1 MRIPYLDLKRQYK
14 TIQNDIDGAV
24 SAFIAGQHFVGG
36 GKVASFESKFAK
48 AHESQHCI
56 GTGNATDA
64 LFVVLKALQIG
75 AGDEVI
81 VPAHGWISAAEM
93 VSLAGAKVVFADVE
107 SKTFGICPTDVASK
121 INSKTKAIIAIHL
134 YGQICEIEAL
144 CELAEHHKIH
154 LIEDCAQA
162 HFASFKHH
170 SAGNWGIASVF
181 SFYPS
186 KVLGAYGDGGAILT
200 NNDDVALACRKFANH
215 GGLSKNIHEIKGI
228 NSRLDA
234 LQAEVLMVKLNFVED
249 WIDQRMEIAA
259 FYSAR
264 LKGVGDIQV
273 PFVVDHSKPNFHI
286 YVIRTQH
293 RDALKR
299 HLEDLGIGT
308 EIHYPIASP
317 FTSAFNDCNW
327 KASDFPVS
335 YQLQNEVLSL
345 PIYPELSSDE
355 LQFIVKQIKLFFA

>member
-1 MRIPYLDLKRQYK
+1 M
-14 TIQNDIDGAV
+14 DGAL
-24 SAFIAGQHFVGG
+24 SAFIADQHFVGG
-36 GKVASFESKFAK
+36 DKVASFESKFAE
-48 AHESQHCI
+48 AHHSKHCI

-93 VSLAGAKVVFADVE
+93 VALTGAKVVFADVE

-162 HFASFKHH
+162 HFATFKGQ

-186 KVLGAYGDGGAILT
+186 KALGAYGDGGAILT
-200 NNDDVALACRKFANH
+200 NIDELALACRKFANH
-215 GGLSKNIHEIKGI
+215 GGLSKNNHEIKGI

-234 LQAEVLMVKLNFVED
+234 LQAQVLMVKLNFVED
-249 WIDQRMEIAA
+249 WIDQRREIAA
-259 FYSAR
+259 FYSGQ

-273 PFVVDHSKPNFHI
+273 PCMVDHSKPNFHI
-286 YVIRTQH
+286 YVIRTQQ

-299 HLEDLGIGT
+299 HLENLGIGT
-308 EIHYPIASP
+308 EIHYPVASP
-317 FTSAFNDCNW
+317 FTTAFNDNNW
-327 KASDFPVS
+327 EASDFPLS

-345 PIYPELSSDE
+345 PIYPELSSEE
-355 LQFIVKQIKLFFA
+355 LHFIVEHIQLFFA